1 MLVGAL
7 LLACTHIATCVRGT
21 VHKRGGVQAQQI
33 LLGKNPLCAHKV
45 YVRCMRAHLE
55 FFFRFVFST
64 NIVCLYIE
72 YTRLVEKIE
81 IQY

>member
-55 FFFRFVFST
+55 IFF
-64 NIVCLYIE
+64 
-72 YTRLVEKIE
+72 
-81 IQY
+81 